1 MTRSPV
7 NPELL
12 TWVRERTGL
21 ESLALAGRLN
31 SGATKP
37 REGSP

>member
-7 NPELL
+7 NLDLL
-12 TWVRERTGL
+12 TRACQRAGL
-21 ESLALAGRLN
+21 ESLALVGRLN